1 MNLPNKLTI
10 MRIILVPFCM
20 FFIAFNFCQSNRALH
35 LAFSIVALLLFVIT
49 SLTDM
54 LDGKIARKYNLVTDF
69 GKFLDPV
76 ADKLLIIGSYLAL
89 LVKHSDDKFYVTFMF
104 WCLYV
109 IFFRELAVTSL
120 RMIVSSKVVIA
131 ADIMGKIKTVSQVVA
146 ISTVF
151 LEPVVQVV
159 FKWILETAMNKKL
172 DWPTNIIPLTW
183 LTIAF
188 SLVMTVWSGIN
199 YIKSYW
205 KYLDPEK

>member
-1 MNLPNKLTI
+1 MEKKTSIWNVPNILSLLR
-10 MRIILVPFCM
+10 MALVPVFVC
-20 FFIAFNFCQSNRALH
+20 CLLYLPVQSTALC
-35 LAFSIVALLLFVIT
+35 LVSAVVFALT

-104 WCLYV
+104 WCLYI

-131 ADIMGKIKTVSQVVA
+131 ADIFGKIKTVSQMAAVVVA
-146 ISTVF
+146 II
-151 LEPVVQVV
+151 EPVFCKYVYN
-159 FKWILETAMNKKL
+159 ILYY
-172 DWPTNIIPLTW
+172 
-183 LTIAF
+183 
-188 SLVMTVWSGIN
+188 GIHSN
-199 YIKSYW
+199 H
-205 KYLDPEK
+205 

>member
-20 FFIAFNFCQSNRALH
+20 FFIAFNFCQANETLH
-35 LAFSIVALLLFVIT
+35 LVFSIVALVLFVVT

-104 WCLYV
+104 WCLYI

-131 ADIMGKIKTVSQVVA
+131 ADIFGKIKTVSQVVCTLV
-146 ISTVF
+146 II
-151 LEPVVQVV
+151 LEPLV
-159 FKWILETAMNKKL
+159 FPFFAENHIAAYIAMGVMCFTTIFSGLDYLKAYLPYIDSNK
-172 DWPTNIIPLTW
+172 
-183 LTIAF
+183 
-188 SLVMTVWSGIN
+188 
-199 YIKSYW
+199 
-205 KYLDPEK
+205 

>member
-20 FFIAFNFCQSNRALH
+20 FFIAFNFCQANETLH
-35 LAFSIVALLLFVIT
+35 LVFSIVALVLFVVT

-104 WCLYV
+104 WCLYI

-131 ADIMGKIKTVSQVVA
+131 ADIFGKIKTVSQMAAVVVA
-146 ISTVF
+146 II
-151 LEPVVQVV
+151 EPVFCKYV
-159 FKWILETAMNKKL
+159 FNTNNIATYVIVGISAVATLVSGLNYFKAY
-172 DWPTNIIPLTW
+172 WPY
-183 LTIAF
+183 
-188 SLVMTVWSGIN
+188 IN
-199 YIKSYW
+199 PSK
-205 KYLDPEK
+205 

>member
-20 FFIAFNFCQSNRALH
+20 FFIAFNFCQANETLH
-35 LAFSIVALLLFVIT
+35 LVFSIVALVLFVIT

-89 LVKHSDDKFYVTFMF
+89 LVKHADNKFYLTFMF
-104 WCLYV
+104 WCLFI

-131 ADIMGKIKTVSQVVA
+131 ADIFGKIKTVSQMAAVVIA
-146 ISTVF
+146 II
-151 LEPVVQVV
+151 EPVFCKYVYNTNSIATYVIV
-159 FKWILETAMNKKL
+159 GISAVATLVSGLNYFKAY
-172 DWPTNIIPLTW
+172 WPY
-183 LTIAF
+183 
-188 SLVMTVWSGIN
+188 IN
-199 YIKSYW
+199 PSK
-205 KYLDPEK
+205 

>member
-1 MNLPNKLTI
+1 MKMNLPNKLTI

-20 FFIAFNFCQSNRALH
+20 FFIAFNFCQANETLH
-35 LAFSIVALLLFVIT
+35 LVFSIVALVLFVVT

-89 LVKHSDDKFYVTFMF
+89 LVKHADNKFYLTFMF
-104 WCLYV
+104 WCLFI

-131 ADIMGKIKTVSQVVA
+131 ADIFGKIKTVSQMAAVVIA
-146 ISTVF
+146 II
-151 LEPVVQVV
+151 EPVFCKYVYNTNSIATYVIV
-159 FKWILETAMNKKL
+159 GISAVATLVSGLNYFKAY
-172 DWPTNIIPLTW
+172 WPY
-183 LTIAF
+183 
-188 SLVMTVWSGIN
+188 IN
-199 YIKSYW
+199 PSK
-205 KYLDPEK
+205 

>member
-20 FFIAFNFCQSNRALH
+20 FFIAFNFCRSNEALH
-35 LAFSIVALLLFVIT
+35 LAFSIVALVLFVVT

-104 WCLYV
+104 WCLYI

-131 ADIMGKIKTVSQVVA
+131 ADIFGKIKTVSQMAAVVIA
-146 ISTVF
+146 II
-151 LEPVVQVV
+151 EPVFCKYVYNTNNIATYVIV
-159 FKWILETAMNKKL
+159 GISAVATLVSGLNYFKAY
-172 DWPTNIIPLTW
+172 WPY
-183 LTIAF
+183 
-188 SLVMTVWSGIN
+188 IN
-199 YIKSYW
+199 PSK
-205 KYLDPEK
+205 

>member
-10 MRIILVPFCM
+10 LRIILVPFCM
-20 FFIAFNFCQSNRALH
+20 FFIAFNFYQSNEMLH
-35 LAFSIVALLLFVIT
+35 LIFAIVGLVLFSAT

-104 WCLYV
+104 WCLF
-109 IFFRELAVTSL
+109 IILFRELAVTSL

-131 ADIMGKIKTVSQVVA
+131 ADIMGKIKTVSQMVAVIVA
-146 ISTVF
+146 II
-151 LEPVVQVV
+151 EPVFCKYVYNTNNIASFVIIGISAV
-159 FKWILETAMNKKL
+159 ATLVSGLNYFKAYWPYINPNK
-172 DWPTNIIPLTW
+172 
-183 LTIAF
+183 
-188 SLVMTVWSGIN
+188 
-199 YIKSYW
+199 
-205 KYLDPEK
+205 

>member
-20 FFIAFNFCQSNRALH
+20 FFIAFNFCQANETLH
-35 LAFSIVALLLFVIT
+35 LVFSIVALVLFVVT

-89 LVKHSDDKFYVTFMF
+89 LVKHSDDRFYVTFMF
-104 WCLYV
+104 WCLYI

-131 ADIMGKIKTVSQVVA
+131 ADIFGKIKTVSQMAAVVVA
-146 ISTVF
+146 II
-151 LEPVVQVV
+151 EPVFCKYV
-159 FKWILETAMNKKL
+159 FNTNNIATYVIVGISAVATLVSGLNYFKAY
-172 DWPTNIIPLTW
+172 WPY
-183 LTIAF
+183 
-188 SLVMTVWSGIN
+188 IN
-199 YIKSYW
+199 PSK
-205 KYLDPEK
+205 